1 MTEVL
6 SRDILLHARE
16 RGVTLT
22 TAESCTGGMVSAAI
36 TDVAGSS
43 DIFHRGFVTYSNAAK
58 QEMLGV
64 RSETLEV
71 HGAVSEEVARE
82 MAEGARKAAEAD
94 LAVAIS
100 GIAGPGGSE
109 HKPEGRVCF
118 ALANSTETITET
130 KDFGALGRG
139 NVRAAAT
146 HHALKL
152 LRSALSDD

>member
-1 MTEVL
+1 MPDPP
-6 SRDILLHARE
+6 SRVYFRLFLLA
-16 RGVTLT
+16 TCFALT
-22 TAESCTGGMVSAAI
+22 GSVASLTVA
-36 TDVAGSS
+36 AGSKEKKS
-43 DIFHRGFVTYSNAAK
+43 VYKSC
-58 QEMLGV
+58 V

-146 HHALKL
+146 HHALEL